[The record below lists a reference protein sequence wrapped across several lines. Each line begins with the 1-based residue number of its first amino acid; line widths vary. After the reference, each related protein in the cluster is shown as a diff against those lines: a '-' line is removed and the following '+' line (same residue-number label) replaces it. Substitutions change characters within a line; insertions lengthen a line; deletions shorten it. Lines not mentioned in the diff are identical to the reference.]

1 MDKDESKSIVGDEI
15 STEESESECVN
26 KKIHIEKDAN
36 NEAEYEEHTVT
47 YDIFVKETSYF
58 NIFKCWNNILNNI
71 DAKYKRACMA
81 TPRDQYYTIIYE
93 TLVDYNNRDV
103 APLSNEKLLQK
114 IHKVITEEK
123 ADAYNITLDV
133 HNVTMDTFCQMS
145 ITPNTQGE
153 NADAILKLEKLNN

>member
-58 NIFKCWNNILNNI
+58 NIFKC
-71 DAKYKRACMA
+71 
-81 TPRDQYYTIIYE
+81 
-93 TLVDYNNRDV
+93 
-103 APLSNEKLLQK
+103 
-114 IHKVITEEK
+114 
-123 ADAYNITLDV
+123 
-133 HNVTMDTFCQMS
+133 
-145 ITPNTQGE
+145 
-153 NADAILKLEKLNN
+153 

>member
-1 MDKDESKSIVGDEI
+1 
-15 STEESESECVN
+15 
-26 KKIHIEKDAN
+26 
-36 NEAEYEEHTVT
+36 
-47 YDIFVKETSYF
+47 
-58 NIFKCWNNILNNI
+58 
-71 DAKYKRACMA
+71 MA